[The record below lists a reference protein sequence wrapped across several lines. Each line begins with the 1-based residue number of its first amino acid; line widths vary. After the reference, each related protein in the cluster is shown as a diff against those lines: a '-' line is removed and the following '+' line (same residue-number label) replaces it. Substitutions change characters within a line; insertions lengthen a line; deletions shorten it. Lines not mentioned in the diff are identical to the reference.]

1 MANSRDI
8 KRRIVGV
15 KNTGKITR
23 AMEMISAVKM
33 RKASAAVF
41 AIRPY
46 AESATLVLRQLA
58 QAVAGESHPLLTER
72 PVKRELY
79 IVFSS
84 NRGLC
89 GAFNAQLTKKIRQV
103 LKEDE
108 GREAVFIAVGKK
120 IEQSLRR
127 MNGTI
132 LATFPDL
139 ATEATTEGLRPIAT
153 MAMEEFTSGR
163 VDRVII
169 LYTDYVSVMS
179 QVVKIKGLLPVTI
192 KESEK
197 TLMRIGNEPVTHD
210 EAPVTSEYLIEPS
223 PKAVLET
230 MVPKLLTMNLY
241 HAALESK
248 ASEEAARMMA
258 MRNATDAAK
267 DMSAELTLAYN
278 QLRQQKI
285 TQEIAELSAGM
296 AAVS

>member
-89 GAFNAQLTKKIRQV
+89 GAFNAQLTKKIR
-103 LKEDE
+103 
-108 GREAVFIAVGKK
+108 
-120 IEQSLRR
+120 
-127 MNGTI
+127 
-132 LATFPDL
+132 
-139 ATEATTEGLRPIAT
+139 
-153 MAMEEFTSGR
+153 
-163 VDRVII
+163 
-169 LYTDYVSVMS
+169 
-179 QVVKIKGLLPVTI
+179 
-192 KESEK
+192 
-197 TLMRIGNEPVTHD
+197 
-210 EAPVTSEYLIEPS
+210 
-223 PKAVLET
+223 
-230 MVPKLLTMNLY
+230 
-241 HAALESK
+241 
-248 ASEEAARMMA
+248 
-258 MRNATDAAK
+258 
-267 DMSAELTLAYN
+267 
-278 QLRQQKI
+278 
-285 TQEIAELSAGM
+285 
-296 AAVS
+296 